1 MAVKV
6 LRFEG
11 ALNWKEFKAAQ
22 SERPSSFRVRASKR
36 EDEGFM
42 SNNAD
47 NTGHELEKPVAIYYE
62 HPDWFRPLF
71 EQMDKR
77 GVPWL
82 KIDARHHRYD
92 VASPEREYSL
102 LFNRMSPSAWQR
114 GLGHGI
120 FYTLNYLAHLEGKG
134 VRVVNGYRCFAH
146 EISKALQLTN
156 LEKLGLPYP
165 KARVIN
171 HPSQAVEAAEAIGY
185 PVVLK
190 PNIGGSGAGIE
201 RFNTPAELRAAVEG
215 NRLYFGIDSTAL
227 VQEAFTARDGIIT
240 RVEVLGG
247 KFLYAIRI
255 HITGESYNLCPAD
268 ICQNTR
274 GEELTR
280 IACPV
285 DAPKSGMKVEG
296 YDPPRKVI
304 EDVERIVE
312 LAGVEVGGIEYVID
326 ERTGRQLY
334 YDVNALSNFVA
345 DPVRVVGFNPYGR
358 LADFLIAEAQRHEAR
373 RGERVV
379 ARGGQR

>member
-1 MAVKV
+1 
-6 LRFEG
+6 
-11 ALNWKEFKAAQ
+11 
-22 SERPSSFRVRASKR
+22 
-36 EDEGFM
+36 M
-42 SNNAD
+42 SNETKGASF
-47 NTGHELEKPVAIYYE
+47 ELQKPIAIYYE

-71 EQMDKR
+71 QQLDER

-82 KIDARHHRYD
+82 KIHARHHNYD
-92 VASPEREYSL
+92 AASPERDYSL

-114 GLGHGI
+114 GLGHAI
-120 FYTLNYLAHLEGKG
+120 FYTLNYLAHLEAKG
-134 VRVVNGYRCFAH
+134 MRVVNGYRCFNH

-165 KARVIN
+165 EARVIN
-171 HPSQAVEAAEAIGY
+171 HPSQALEAADAIGY

-201 RFNTPAELRAAVEG
+201 RFNSPAELRRAIDE
-215 NRLYFGIDSTAL
+215 NRLFFGIDSTAL

-247 KFLYAIRI
+247 KYLYAIKI

-296 YDPPRKVI
+296 YDPPRQVM

-312 LAGVEVGGIEYVID
+312 LAGVEVGGIEYVTD
-326 ERTGRQLY
+326 DRTGRQLY

-345 DPVRVVGFNPYGR
+345 DPVRVIGFNPYAR
-358 LADFLIAEAQRHEAR
+358 LADFLVAEAQRHEAR
-373 RGERVV
+373 RGERV
-379 ARGGQR
+379 AAGGGPR

>member
-1 MAVKV
+1 M
-6 LRFEG
+6 
-11 ALNWKEFKAAQ
+11 
-22 SERPSSFRVRASKR
+22 
-36 EDEGFM
+36 
-42 SNNAD
+42 NND
-47 NTGHELEKPVAIYYE
+47 IHGSGSGLEKPIAIYYE

-71 EQMDKR
+71 QQLDER

-82 KIDARHHRYD
+82 KIDARHHNYD
-92 VASPEREYSL
+92 VASPELEYSL

-134 VRVVNGYRCFAH
+134 VRVVNGYRCFNH

-165 KARVIN
+165 KAWVIN
-171 HPSQAVEAAEAIGY
+171 HPSQALAAAEAIGY
-185 PVVLK
+185 PVVIK

-201 RFNTPAELRAAVEG
+201 RFNTPGELRAAVDA

-227 VQEAFTARDGIIT
+227 VQEAFTARGGIIT

-247 KFLYAIRI
+247 KFLYAIQI

-296 YDPPRKVI
+296 YAPPRQVI

-312 LAGVEVGGIEYVID
+312 LAGVEVGGIEYVMD

-345 DPVRVVGFNPYGR
+345 DPVRVVGFNPYSR
-358 LADFLIAEAQRHEAR
+358 LADFLIAEAQKHEAGR
-373 RGERVV
+373 TERLV
-379 ARGGQR
+379 ASGGPR

>member
-1 MAVKV
+1 
-6 LRFEG
+6 
-11 ALNWKEFKAAQ
+11 
-22 SERPSSFRVRASKR
+22 
-36 EDEGFM
+36 M
-42 SNNAD
+42 SNEVNG
-47 NTGHELEKPVAIYYE
+47 NGVGLEKPIAIYYE

-71 EQMDKR
+71 QQLDER
-77 GVPWL
+77 GEPWL
-82 KIDARHHRYD
+82 KIDVRNHSYD
-92 VASPEREYSL
+92 PASPEREYSL

-120 FYTLNYLAHLEGKG
+120 FYTLNYLAHLESKG
-134 VRVVNGYRCFAH
+134 LRVVNGYRCFNH
-146 EISKALQLTN
+146 EISKALQLAN

-165 KARVIN
+165 KALVIN
-171 HPSQAVEAAEAIGY
+171 HSSQALVAAETVSY
-185 PVVLK
+185 PVVIK

-201 RFNTPAELRAAVEG
+201 RFNSQDELRGAVEA

-227 VQEAFTARDGIIT
+227 VQEAFTAREGVIT

-247 KFLYAIRI
+247 KFLYAIQI

-296 YDPPRKVI
+296 YEPPQRVI

-326 ERTGRQLY
+326 DRTGRQLY

-345 DPVRVVGFNPYGR
+345 DPVRVIGFNPYAR
-358 LADFLIAEAQRHEAR
+358 LADFLIAEAQRHEANR
-373 RGERVV
+373 SESV
-379 ARGGQR
+379 AASGGPG

>member
-1 MAVKV
+1 M
-6 LRFEG
+6 
-11 ALNWKEFKAAQ
+11 
-22 SERPSSFRVRASKR
+22 
-36 EDEGFM
+36 
-42 SNNAD
+42 NNAT
-47 NTGHELEKPVAIYYE
+47 NGNGCELEKPIAIYYE

-71 EQMDKR
+71 QQMDER
-77 GVPWL
+77 GANWL
-82 KIDARHHRYD
+82 KIEARDHYYD
-92 VASPEREYSL
+92 VGLPEPEYSL
-102 LFNRMSPSAWQR
+102 VFNRMSPSAWQR
-114 GLGHGI
+114 GLGHKI
-120 FYTLNYLAHLEGKG
+120 FYTLNYLAHLEAKG
-134 VRVVNGYRCFAH
+134 MRVVNGYGCFSH
-146 EISKALQLTN
+146 EISKALQLSN
-156 LEKLGLPYP
+156 LESLGLPYP

-171 HPSQAVEAAEAIGY
+171 HPSQALAAAEAIGY

-201 RFNTPAELRAAVEG
+201 RFNSKEELRSAVEA

-296 YDPPRKVI
+296 YEPPRQVI

-312 LAGVEVGGIEYVID
+312 LAGVEVGGVEYVSD
-326 ERTGRQLY
+326 DRSGRQMY

-345 DPVRVVGFNPYGR
+345 DPVKVIGFNPYAR
-358 LADFLIAEAQRHEAR
+358 LADFLIAEAQRHEAKR
-373 RGERVV
+373 SERVGT
-379 ARGGQR
+379 RGGQR

>member
-1 MAVKV
+1 M
-6 LRFEG
+6 RGWMNNE
-11 ALNWKEFKAAQ
+11 
-22 SERPSSFRVRASKR
+22 PSGK
-36 EDEGFM
+36 GY
-42 SNNAD
+42 
-47 NTGHELEKPVAIYYE
+47 ELEKPIAVYYE

-71 EQMDKR
+71 QQLDER
-77 GVPWL
+77 GAHWVKVDVRDHL
-82 KIDARHHRYD
+82 YD
-92 VASPEREYSL
+92 VASAKQDYSL
-102 LFNRMSPSAWQR
+102 LFNRMSPS
-114 GLGHGI
+114 
-120 FYTLNYLAHLEGKG
+120 
-134 VRVVNGYRCFAH
+134 
-146 EISKALQLTN
+146 ALQLTN

-171 HPSQAVEAAEAIGY
+171 HPSQALAAAEAIGY
-185 PVVLK
+185 PVVIK

-201 RFNTPAELRAAVEG
+201 RFNSKEELHAAVEA

-227 VQEAFTARDGIIT
+227 VQEAFTARDVIIT

-247 KFLYAIRI
+247 KFLYAIQI

-296 YDPPRKVI
+296 YDPAPQVI

-312 LAGVEVGGIEYVID
+312 LAGVEVGGIEYVVD
-326 ERTGRQLY
+326 DRTGRQLY

-345 DPVRVVGFNPYGR
+345 DPVRVVGFNPYAR
-358 LADFLIAEAQRHEAR
+358 LADFLIAEAQGHEAS
-373 RGERVV
+373 RGERV
-379 ARGGQR
+379 AASGGPR

>member
-1 MAVKV
+1 M
-6 LRFEG
+6 
-11 ALNWKEFKAAQ
+11 
-22 SERPSSFRVRASKR
+22 
-36 EDEGFM
+36 
-42 SNNAD
+42 NNEIHG
-47 NTGHELEKPVAIYYE
+47 NGNGVEKPIAIYYE

-71 EQMDKR
+71 EQLDER
-77 GVPWL
+77 SVPWL
-82 KIDARHHRYD
+82 KIDARHHYYD

-134 VRVVNGYRCFAH
+134 VRVVNGYRCFNY

-165 KARVIN
+165 KARIIN
-171 HPSQAVEAAEAIGY
+171 HPSQALAAAAAVGF

-201 RFNTPAELRAAVEG
+201 RFNTPEDLRIAVEA

-227 VQEAFTARDGIIT
+227 VQEAFTARGGIIT

-247 KFLYAIRI
+247 KYLYAIQI

-296 YDPPRKVI
+296 YEPARKVI

-345 DPVRVVGFNPYGR
+345 DPVRVIGFNPYAR
-358 LADFLIAEAQRHEAR
+358 LADFLIAEAQRHEANR
-373 RGERVV
+373 TERVAASGV
-379 ARGGQR
+379 PR